1 MEIHCDGLVFTTNF
15 DSGNLAHVERVA
27 ENASERDSGV
37 NIPQADYEFNVWTR
51 ADCAGTEFENGN
63 RTWFYFGVKGGA
75 PGKLIRLNILNMN
88 KQIKLYSQGMAP
100 LVRTVPGKA
109 RWERVRD
116 RPTLQMVDNQF
127 VLSFAH
133 RFLESHGSVTYFA
146 FCYPFSYSD
155 CQTMLQEMDT
165 RFSNCHHLTPGWY
178 KATKCFKFMPHL
190 QLLLGLW
197 AMFNALSPPDT
208 IFYQRELLCQS
219 LDRRRVDLLTISS
232 CHGLMEERE
241 PRIEGLFPVINE
253 RRPPTFQGKRVFFLS
268 SRVHPGETPSSF
280 VFNGFLEFLLRQE
293 DPRAQALRR
302 MFVFKL
308 IPMLNPDGVFHGH
321 YRTDTRGVNLNRVY
335 LSPDPELHPSIF
347 AAKTLIM
354 RYHTNYCLS
363 AVTLSFPLHS
373 NKSPHLGKDP
383 LPAPSSGKCFPYTQ
397 IRKEPPLRNPPWS
410 YVGCVKQG
418 LTCCG
423 VSLHSDSSAHVLP
436 SKEPLVDLRS
446 SDPAANPIAPNPETM
461 EMCTDCVCAMQHDE
475 RLGGLNPERF
485 SHPDLS
491 VLPDESSTGVLNP
504 LGPQTS
510 QPPASPA
517 CEEPGKTTAS
527 QSLPEVEDDGTEPDT
542 EDVSQDSGLAFYV
555 DLHGHASKRGCFMY
569 GNCLPNDADQV
580 ESMLFPKLISMNT
593 AHFDFPACNFSER
606 NMYAKDKRD
615 GQSKEGSGRVAIYKA
630 TSITHSYTMECNYNC
645 GRSIGCVPPAS
656 YDDGRATPPPAPTFP
671 PRFTPEIYEQV
682 GRAMAIAVLDLH
694 GCNPWPRLVLS
705 EHTNLVNLH
714 SWLLK
719 RVRSWRANAAAAA
732 AAKLITPGASRG
744 LGNSASEGC
753 LSKMREAGGAGSSNT
768 SSASN
773 SPQRWLSGSP
783 SLPVALGSP
792 KLAKARAGYGSP
804 PKSLRGMAEQQ
815 TSGLSPE
822 KSGPRRF
829 TSLKDCR
836 VKDKRRQNLKVAMSI
851 RGEGGSTA
859 IPGQSPSTSSH
870 RSSDSPRHVARS
882 PPSVILSLP
891 KASRYGHLSVQPG
904 LVPCRSRAARPLAS
918 RSLLASHPLLSPP
931 LLPLPKASLLHKAL
945 KKGLSQFHCP
955 SGSPPPPGFGTCT
968 MTYNS

>member
-1 MEIHCDGLVFTTNF
+1 MEIHCDGLIFTTNF
-15 DSGNLAHVERVA
+15 DSGNLAHVERV
-27 ENASERDSGV
+27 SGKALESDGSV
-37 NIPQADYEFNVWTR
+37 YIQQADYEFNVWTR
-51 ADCAGTEFENGN
+51 SDCAGTEFENGN
-63 RTWFYFGVKGGA
+63 RTWFYFGVKGGV

-116 RPTLQMVDNQF
+116 RPTFQMVDNQF

-155 CQTMLQEMDT
+155 CQTMLQELDT
-165 RFSNCHHLTPGWY
+165 RFSNCQHLNPG
-178 KATKCFKFMPHL
+178 C
-190 QLLLGLW
+190 
-197 AMFNALSPPDT
+197 PPDT

-219 LDRRRVDLLTISS
+219 LDGRRVDLLTISS

-241 PRIEGLFPVINE
+241 PRIEGLFPMINE

-280 VFNGFLEFLLRQE
+280 VFNGFLEFLLRQD
-293 DPRAQALRR
+293 DPRAQTLRR

-363 AVTLSFPLHS
+363 TVALGFSLHS

-383 LPAPSSGKCFPYTQ
+383 LPAPSGEKCFPYTRA
-397 IRKEPPLRNPPWS
+397 RKEPPLQNAPWS

-423 VSLHSDSSAHVLP
+423 VSLPSTSSAHMLR
-436 SKEPLVDLRS
+436 SKEPPVDLTD
-446 SDPAANPIAPNPETM
+446 SDSAASPIAPNPNTM
-461 EMCTDCVCAMQHDE
+461 EMCTDCVCEMQHDE
-475 RLGGLNPERF
+475 RLEGLDPERF

-491 VLPDESSTGVLNP
+491 ALLDECSSSILNP

-510 QPPASPA
+510 QPPASPT
-517 CEEPGKTTAS
+517 CEEPCRTIAS
-527 QSLPEVEDDGTEPDT
+527 QTLLEVEDDGTEPDT

-606 NMYAKDKRD
+606 NMYARDKRD

-682 GRAMAIAVLDLH
+682 GRAMAIAVLDLY
-694 GCNPWPRLVLS
+694 GCNPWPRLILS
-705 EHTNLVNLH
+705 EHTNLANLR

-732 AAKLITPGASRG
+732 AAKLMPPGAAR
-744 LGNSASEGC
+744 LGNSTSEGC
-753 LSKMREAGGAGSSNT
+753 LSKMRETGGAGSSNT

-773 SPQRWLSGSP
+773 SPQRWLRGSP

-804 PKSLRGMAEQQ
+804 PKSLRGMSEQQ

-829 TSLKDCR
+829 TSLKDGR

-851 RGEGGSTA
+851 RGESGSTA
-859 IPGQSPSTSSH
+859 IPGQSPSTASR
-870 RSSDSPRHVARS
+870 RSSDSPRHVVRA

-891 KASRYGHLSVQPG
+891 KASRYGHLSTQSG
-904 LVPCRSRAARPLAS
+904 LIPCRSRVTRPLTS

-931 LLPLPKASLLHKAL
+931 LLPLPKTSLLHKAL